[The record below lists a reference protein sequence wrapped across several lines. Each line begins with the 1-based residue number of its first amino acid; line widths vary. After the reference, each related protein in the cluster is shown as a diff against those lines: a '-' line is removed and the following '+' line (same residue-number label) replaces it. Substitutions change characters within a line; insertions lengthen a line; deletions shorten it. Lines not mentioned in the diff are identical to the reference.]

1 MKSKEKEFEKQE
13 LEEDMLEDGLK
24 ELMIK
29 HVPNQ
34 SLADRLISQSNN
46 HDQLRSTSFTLKL
59 SIGMMG
65 INEEEKKQPLP
76 QSTPTPPQ
84 GKKGSGAKTVARPRG
99 RRAKADMNNSSIM
112 RSMTVQAE
120 DTPVNEEG
128 EDMFQFLR
136 NLDQQISGDEEHSK
150 LIAEQQI
157 ILHDILNQN
166 QQELGLLPEQVE
178 QVQQEN
184 LNASNVS
191 MSSAGV
197 DSVTAK
203 GNPKKR
209 KLN

>member
-29 HVPNQ
+29 HVPKQ

-46 HDQLRSTSFTLKL
+46 HDQLRSTSFTFKL
-59 SIGMMG
+59 SLEMMG

-76 QSTPTPPQ
+76 LSTPTPPQ
-84 GKKGSGAKTVARPRG
+84 GKKGSGAKTVAKPRG
-99 RRAKADMNNSSIM
+99 RKAKADMNNSSIM

-150 LIAEQQI
+150 LVAEQQI

-166 QQELGLLPEQVE
+166 QQELGLLAE
-178 QVQQEN
+178 
-184 LNASNVS
+184 
-191 MSSAGV
+191 
-197 DSVTAK
+197 
-203 GNPKKR
+203 
-209 KLN
+209 